1 MRFSFVNVPYSISD
15 AQLKLLG
22 DVEMKRLFK
31 CMGLFVGW
39 LQGGLYDFSSL
50 PMSVFKHLERED
62 IETLGKIPQKYS
74 GTYSYNHTVGSIRLY

>member
-1 MRFSFVNVPYSISD
+1 MSD

-39 LQGGLYDFSSL
+39 LQGGLYDFCSL
-50 PMSVFKHLERED
+50 PISVFKHLERED
-62 IETLGKIPQKYS
+62 METLGKIPLKYS
-74 GTYSYNHTVGSIRLY
+74 GIFCCNYRVCYLIII